1 MWKFYKISLL
11 LRQNIDIVE
20 TVINLYLLFATQP
33 GTQTLPSLGK
43 LPRGNLRKDRDD
55 LFLYLKQLATLFVT
69 FIQVHLSIGKDISL
83 NKEGTG
89 GASILFCV
97 YFFAKILHRL

>member
-1 MWKFYKISLL
+1 MWKFCKISLL

-33 GTQTLPSLGK
+33 GTQPLPSLRK
-43 LPRGNLRKDRDD
+43 LPCGDLREEDRDD
-55 LFLYLKQLATLFVT
+55 LFLYLKQLATLFVI
-69 FIQVHLSIGKDISL
+69 FIQVHLSIGRAISL

-89 GASILFCV
+89 GASIIFLC
-97 YFFAKILHRL
+97 